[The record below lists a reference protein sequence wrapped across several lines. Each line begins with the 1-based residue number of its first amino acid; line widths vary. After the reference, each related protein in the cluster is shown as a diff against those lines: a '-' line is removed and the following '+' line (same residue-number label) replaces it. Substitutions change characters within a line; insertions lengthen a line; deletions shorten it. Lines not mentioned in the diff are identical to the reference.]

1 MSCIGQVGFQWG
13 VVRYHGFFAVSF
25 LVNGVSTTSLQ
36 KLIGNDGGG
45 GGGVVR
51 GLVLGTIMISSLAT
65 SYKNGSESLIG
76 MVE

>member
-1 MSCIGQVGFQWG
+1 MHQSGWIPVGGCTISWLFCS
-13 VVRYHGFFAVSF
+13 VSF

-36 KLIGNDGGG
+36 KLIGNDGG